1 MKHGIGLVVV
11 LLMLAVGPAWSAD
24 GNSYKESKEY
34 LALRDSVH
42 HAFNDADSA
51 RFFVAVKTLE
61 NYLLEQNDLHA
72 YYTQRCNEIVFHLN
86 RQNVFEA
93 YKLATELSK
102 ELTERKLDKEMYMA
116 INMMGH
122 IYSYSGNKE
131 SAKKCF
137 WEVIRLMEREGYTE
151 SLPPIYMNLVN
162 IVIDENPD
170 EALRLI
176 DQAASIAHET
186 SPERE
191 FDIEARRTLA
201 YYRKGDIERFMKGYQ
216 AYKEGVAKGLSSVH
230 GRSLEVYYQ
239 ACLGNI
245 DEAVKL
251 AAESEDGPFET
262 MADVY
267 SKAGRWKEAF
277 EALKLGR
284 AESDS
289 INSVILS
296 SSMQGIQQEL
306 RFYDARRK
314 AAHRMVYALLAI
326 AGLLSLLV
334 VALVYIVQS
343 RRRHWRQLDKA
354 FQRVLESD
362 KMKTAFIQNVSHE
375 VRTPLN
381 VISGFAQVISDSELD
396 VTPEERRRMADAIQ
410 HNTYRITTMIDE
422 VLEMSLNEVS
432 PSSQDLAPVNCND
445 MLRQIALD
453 FRKNMES
460 KQPEL
465 RFDTT
470 LDDECTIR
478 THEGIM
484 RRILNP
490 LLDNAVK
497 NTPVGTVTLK
507 ASVTETHLVMAVEDS
522 GCGVPAGEKEHI
534 FERFVKLDSFKEG
547 LGLGLTF
554 SRTMAQRL
562 GGNVELDTTYAGPGA
577 RFVVTI
583 PRIAKQ

>member
-1 MKHGIGLVVV
+1 MRNGIGLVLVMLMMAVV
-11 LLMLAVGPAWSAD
+11 PAKAAD

-34 LALRDSVH
+34 LTLRDSMH

-51 RFFVAVKTLE
+51 RFFVAVRKLE
-61 NYLLEQNDLHA
+61 GYLLKQNDLHA

-102 ELTERKLDKEMYMA
+102 ELAERKLDKEMYMA

-162 IVIDENPD
+162 IIIDENPD

-176 DQAASIAHET
+176 DQAVSIAHVT

-201 YYRKGDIERFMKGYQ
+201 YYRRGDMERFLKGYQ
-216 AYKEGVAKGLSSVH
+216 AYKEGVTKGLSSVH

-239 ACLGNI
+239 AYLGNV
-245 DEAVKL
+245 DEAAKL
-251 AAESEDGPFET
+251 AADSEDDPYET

-267 SKAGRWKEAF
+267 SKAGRWKEAYD
-277 EALKLGR
+277 ALKLGR

-289 INSVILS
+289 INSIILS

-306 RFYDARRK
+306 RFYEARRQS
-314 AAHRMVYALLAI
+314 AHRMVYALLAI

-334 VALVYIVQS
+334 MALVYIVQS

-354 FQRVLESD
+354 YQRVLESD

-381 VISGFAQVISDSELD
+381 VISGFAQVISAPGYS
-396 VTPEERRRMADAIQ
+396 VTAEERQHMADAIQ
-410 HNTYRITTMIDE
+410 HNTHRITTMIDE
-422 VLEMSLNEVS
+422 VLEMSHNEVTMS
-432 PSSQDLAPVNCND
+432 DEELTSMKCND
-445 MLRQIALD
+445 VLRQIALD
-453 FRKNMES
+453 FRKSMES

-465 RFDTT
+465 RFDTA
-470 LDDECTIR
+470 LDDDCTIR
-478 THEGIM
+478 TNEGIL

-490 LLDNAVK
+490 LFDNAVK
-497 NTPVGTVTLK
+497 NTPIGTVTLR
-507 ASVTETHLVMAVEDS
+507 AAATDTQLMLMVEDT
-522 GCGVPAGEKEHI
+522 GCGVPAGEAEHI

-562 GGNVELDTTYAGPGA
+562 GGDVKLDTTYDKGA
-577 RFVVTI
+577 RFIVTI
-583 PRIAKQ
+583 PLVAKQ

>member
-1 MKHGIGLVVV
+1 MKSGLILSLTVLMLVVMPV
-11 LLMLAVGPAWSAD
+11 KAAES
-24 GNSYKESKEY
+24 NYKESKEY
-34 LALRDSVH
+34 LTLRDSMH

-51 RFFVAVKTLE
+51 RFFTAVKRLE
-61 NYLLEQNDLHA
+61 AYLLQQDDLHA
-72 YYTQRCNEIVFHLN
+72 YYTQRCNEIVFNLN

-122 IYSYSGNKE
+122 IYRYSGNKE

-176 DQAASIAHET
+176 DQAASIARET

-201 YYRKGDIERFMKGYQ
+201 YYRKGDMERFLKGYE

-230 GRSLEVYYQ
+230 GRSLEIYYQ
-239 ACLGNI
+239 TSQGNY
-245 DEAVKL
+245 DKALQL
-251 AAESEDGPFET
+251 AAESEDGPYET
-262 MADVY
+262 MADIY
-267 SKAGRWKEAF
+267 ATAGRWKEAY

-306 RFYDARRK
+306 HFYEAKRQS
-314 AAHRMVYALLAI
+314 AHRMVYALMAI
-326 AGLLSLLV
+326 AGLLAMLV
-334 VALVYIVQS
+334 IALVYIVQS
-343 RRRHWRQLDKA
+343 RRRHWRELDKA
-354 FQRVLESD
+354 YQRVLESD

-381 VISGFAQVISDSELD
+381 VISGFAQVISDSGFD
-396 VTPEERRRMADAIQ
+396 VTAEERKRMADAIQ
-410 HNTYRITTMIDE
+410 HNTYLITTMVDE
-422 VLEMSLNEVS
+422 VLEMSQNEATTLDD
-432 PSSQDLAPVNCND
+432 DLTPLKCND
-445 MLRQIALD
+445 TLREIALN
-453 FRKNMES
+453 FRKDMDS
-460 KQPEL
+460 KEPEL
-465 RFDTT
+465 RFETE
-470 LDDECTIR
+470 LDDDFTIR
-478 THEGIM
+478 THEGIL

-490 LLDNAVK
+490 LFDNAVK
-497 NTPVGTVTLK
+497 NTPTGTVTLK
-507 ASVTETHLVMAVEDS
+507 ASTTSTHLVLTVEDT
-522 GCGVPAGEKEHI
+522 GCGIPASEAEHI

-562 GGNVELDTTYAGPGA
+562 GGDVRLDTTYTQPGA

-583 PRIAKQ
+583 PLVAKQ

>member
-1 MKHGIGLVVV
+1 M
-11 LLMLAVGPAWSAD
+11 LMLAVLPTKAAD
-24 GNSYKESKEY
+24 SNSYKESKEY
-34 LALRDSVH
+34 LTLRESMH

-51 RFFVAVKTLE
+51 RFFVAVKKLE
-61 NYLLEQNDLHA
+61 DYLLKQDDLHA

-102 ELTERKLDKEMYMA
+102 ELAERKLDKEMYMA

-162 IVIDENPD
+162 IIIGENPD

-201 YYRKGDIERFMKGYQ
+201 YYRMGDIERFLKGYQ

-239 ACLGNI
+239 AYLGNI

-251 AAESEDGPFET
+251 AAESEDDPYET

-267 SKAGRWKEAF
+267 SKAGRWKDAY
-277 EALKLGR
+277 EALKLGT

-306 RFYDARRK
+306 RFYEARRQ

-326 AGLLSLLV
+326 AGLLFLLV

-343 RRRHWRQLDKA
+343 RRRHWRELDKA
-354 FQRVLESD
+354 YQRVLESD
-362 KMKTAFIQNVSHE
+362 KLKTAFIQNVSHE

-381 VISGFAQVISDSELD
+381 VISGFAQVISDSGYD

-422 VLEMSLNEVS
+422 VLEMSLNEVTTLDQDM
-432 PSSQDLAPVNCND
+432 SSLECNY

-453 FRKNMES
+453 FRKSMDS

-465 RFDTT
+465 RFETE
-470 LDDECTIR
+470 LDDGFTVR
-478 THEGIM
+478 THEGLL

-507 ASVTETHLVMAVEDS
+507 VSTKEDNLVLMVEDN
-522 GCGVPAGEKEHI
+522 GCGIPAGEAEHI

-554 SRTMAQRL
+554 CRTMAQRL
-562 GGNVELDTTYAGPGA
+562 GGDVKLDTTYAGPGA

-583 PRIAKQ
+583 PLGAKQ